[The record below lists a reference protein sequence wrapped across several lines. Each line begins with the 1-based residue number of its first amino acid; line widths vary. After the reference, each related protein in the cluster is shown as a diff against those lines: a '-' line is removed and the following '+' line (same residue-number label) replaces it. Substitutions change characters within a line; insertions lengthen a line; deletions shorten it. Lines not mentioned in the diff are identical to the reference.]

1 MMYNDVKRSQEYWE
15 QTTKD
20 QRRKKNQGLIVAVLT
35 LRMLLAR
42 RLLAENFWHVLMFN
56 EWQNHW
62 KKSHRSW
69 RASFRA
75 SSCSL
80 GFGFASDM
88 ACRLHSYQVPKGTW
102 MHIPVVKNTY
112 NIYAEKPE
120 VALAWQWKV
129 TQFLIFPRNSIS
141 YPIGYT
147 S

>member
-42 RLLAENFWHVLMFN
+42 RLLAEKLWHVLMFN

-80 GFGFASDM
+80 GLGFASDM
-88 ACRLHSYQVPKGTW
+88 ACRLHSIKCQR
-102 MHIPVVKNTY
+102 
-112 NIYAEKPE
+112 
-120 VALAWQWKV
+120 ALGCTSQWSR
-129 TQFLIFPRNSIS
+129 TRTTSMQRSLCCCTLAMESH
-141 YPIGYT
+141 PIVDF